1 MRATVPAE
9 GESGSMLARALADV
23 AEPIEDEAVTAK
35 LLDAAAEQFR
45 QIGIRRT
52 TMEEVANR
60 AGVARITVYRRFAN
74 KDALVEQVVRREFRR
89 YFDQFVLDIA
99 DAADAAAERVEI
111 GFASAMRA
119 IRGNPLIG
127 GLLTV
132 ETDSLV
138 HSIVGDGG
146 RTVATIARFVAG
158 QLRREQRAGNVP
170 AEVEVDLV
178 AELMV
183 RTSTSFLVTPS
194 EVVDIDD
201 EAQLRAL
208 ARLFLVPLI
217 DPTSRPK

>member
-1 MRATVPAE
+1 MRTTVPE

-99 DAADAAAERVEI
+99 GAADAAERVEI

-146 RTVATIARFVAG
+146 RTVTTIARFVAG

-170 AEVEVDLV
+170 AEIDVDLV

-201 EAQLRAL
+201 ETQLRGL

-217 DPTSRPK
+217 DPGSRPN

>member
-1 MRATVPAE
+1 MRATVPE

-99 DAADAAAERVEI
+99 DAADAAERVEI
-111 GFASAMRA
+111 GFASA
-119 IRGNPLIG
+119 
-127 GLLTV
+127 
-132 ETDSLV
+132 
-138 HSIVGDGG
+138 
-146 RTVATIARFVAG
+146 
-158 QLRREQRAGNVP
+158 
-170 AEVEVDLV
+170 
-178 AELMV
+178 
-183 RTSTSFLVTPS
+183 
-194 EVVDIDD
+194 
-201 EAQLRAL
+201 
-208 ARLFLVPLI
+208 
-217 DPTSRPK
+217 

>member
-1 MRATVPAE
+1 MRATVPE
-9 GESGSMLARALADV
+9 GESGSLLARALADV
-23 AEPIEDEAVTAK
+23 AEPVEDEAVTAK
-35 LLDAAAEQFR
+35 VLDAAAEQFR

-52 TMEEVANR
+52 TMEEVAKR

-99 DAADAAAERVEI
+99 DAADAAERVEI

-127 GLLTV
+127 GLLAV

-138 HSIVGDGG
+138 HSILGDGG